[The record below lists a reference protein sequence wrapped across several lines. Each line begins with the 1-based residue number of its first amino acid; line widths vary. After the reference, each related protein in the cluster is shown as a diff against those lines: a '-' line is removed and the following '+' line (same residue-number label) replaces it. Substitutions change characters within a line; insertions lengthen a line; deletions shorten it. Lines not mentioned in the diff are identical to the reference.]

1 MGRLLFS
8 CVLASTFSVASVW
21 AHHTMPGRSHPT
33 VTINQD
39 VMIDGKPLPAGTYEL
54 YVTNERPDVGAGA
67 PSEAQ
72 RVVEFARNGQVV
84 ARTVAEVFPRVGRE
98 AVGTSGT
105 AGSSRARAEML
116 RSGEFLRVSFT
127 DPDGRFLIHLPTGP
141 LNEPAP
147 QPQSPSRI
155 ELLSPP
161 TPAPNQ
167 PGAAQPPAK
176 PATPPAN
183 QP

>member
-1 MGRLLFS
+1 
-8 CVLASTFSVASVW
+8 
-21 AHHTMPGRSHPT
+21 
-33 VTINQD
+33 VTS
-39 VMIDGKPLPAGTYEL
+39 
-54 YVTNERPDVGAGA
+54 ERPDVGAGA
-67 PSEAQ
+67 PSDGQ
-72 RVVEFARNGQVV
+72 RVVEFARNGKVV
-84 ARTVAEVFPRVGRE
+84 AKTIAEVFPRVSRE

-105 AGSSRARAEML
+105 TGSTRARAERL
-116 RSGEFLRVSFT
+116 RGGEFLRVSFT

-155 ELLSPP
+155 EQVSPP
-161 TPAPNQ
+161 SPAPNQ

-176 PATPPAN
+176 PATPPAS